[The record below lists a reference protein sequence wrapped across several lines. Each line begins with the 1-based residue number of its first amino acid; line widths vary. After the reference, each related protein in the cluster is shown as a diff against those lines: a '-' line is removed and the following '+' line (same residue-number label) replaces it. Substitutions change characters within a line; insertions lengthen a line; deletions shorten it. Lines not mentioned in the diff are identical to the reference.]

1 MDALLLYMSCLLC
14 RTVVTARS
22 QRGSRLVADLLP
34 FATWQVFSL
43 VLCDFLF
50 PNTVCAKLN
59 NGIGPR
65 ELKREGA
72 AKQAAYYDKLRLITY
87 GPMIAADRWT
97 AIWKMHRGAYNV

>member
-1 MDALLLYMSCLLC
+1 M
-14 RTVVTARS
+14 R
-22 QRGSRLVADLLP
+22 
-34 FATWQVFSL
+34 FS
-43 VLCDFLF
+43 F
-50 PNTVCAKLN
+50 PNTVCAKFN

-97 AIWKMHRGAYNV
+97 AIWKMHRGAYNGLIDYQRYRYATELEIGLSGVFHCMICSSALLRAKY